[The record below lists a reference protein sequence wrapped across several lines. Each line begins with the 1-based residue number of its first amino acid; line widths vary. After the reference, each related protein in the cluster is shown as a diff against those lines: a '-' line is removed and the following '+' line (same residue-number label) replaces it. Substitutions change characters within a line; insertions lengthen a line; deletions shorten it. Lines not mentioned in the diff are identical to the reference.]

1 MLNGWLRGAWM
12 LASLAAAVS
21 PAATAIT
28 GEQSADA
35 RRAEAER
42 IIAAAVDDGFA
53 GQVLAVVDGDV
64 VLDHGY
70 GLADAEASVPVD
82 TDTVFAIG
90 SVTKAFTRAAVL
102 KLAEQDGLALLDPIS
117 KHLDD
122 VPDDKRNVTIDELL
136 TMRAG
141 LQEYHDDTG
150 DHQAMTRDEAL
161 RSILA
166 QQLRFEPGTHE
177 AYSNSGYTL
186 LAAIIENVS
195 GQDWDDYIR
204 EHLIVPASM
213 ERTGFHGD
221 DLWPDVEVARG
232 RGGRTYGD
240 NAPHHW
246 PSPTWALAG
255 AGGMV
260 SDAHDLLRWIR
271 AVRAG
276 EVLGPEAL
284 ARFYPADEP
293 NRLYAGGDDFGFV
306 TVVMEIDH
314 ADDVIIVNTNTGY
327 PAFGL
332 AGDVIEALR
341 GEPLPF
347 AVPGRDRG
355 EIERDTG
362 GGEVRATTG
371 EDVPDSPRGRAA
383 MALVEALQDGSSEA
397 LEALVNQHFAAA
409 FRDGFPMAQ
418 HLEILGELSREVR
431 SASDINV
438 GPVGELSFE
447 LRLVS
452 SGDSDSYIVEL
463 EPTPPHGIIGI
474 APR

>member
-1 MLNGWLRGAWM
+1 M
-12 LASLAAAVS
+12 LAILAAVAPV
-21 PAATAIT
+21 ATMIT
-28 GEQSADA
+28 GQQSADA
-35 RRAEAER
+35 RRTEAER
-42 IIAAAVDDGFA
+42 IIADAVDDGFA
-53 GQVLAVVDGDV
+53 GQVLAVVDGEV
-64 VLDHGY
+64 VLDEGF
-70 GLADAEASVPVD
+70 GLADAEGGVPVD
-82 TDTVFAIG
+82 TATVFAIG

-102 KLAEQDGLALLDPIS
+102 QLADEGQLALSDPIS
-117 KHLDD
+117 KYLDG
-122 VPDDKRNVTIDELL
+122 VPDDKRNITIDELL

-150 DHQAMTRDEAL
+150 DHQAMTRHEAL
-161 RSILA
+161 RRILA
-166 QQLRFEPGTHE
+166 QRLRSEPGSEE

-195 GQDWDDYIR
+195 EQDWDDYIR
-204 EHLIVPASM
+204 EHLLVPAGM

-221 DLWPDVEVARG
+221 DLWPDGEVARG

-260 SDAHDLLRWIR
+260 SDADDLLRWIR

-276 EVLGPEAL
+276 EVLGPQAL

-306 TVVMEIDH
+306 TVVMEIDR

-347 AVPGRDRG
+347 AVPGRGSG
-355 EIERDTG
+355 EVERDAG
-362 GGEVRATTG
+362 GGELRETIG

-383 MALVEALQDGSSEA
+383 MALVEALQDGSPAA
-397 LEALVNQHFAAA
+397 LETLVNEHFAAA

-431 SASDINV
+431 SASNINV
-438 GPVGELSFE
+438 QPVSEFAFE
-447 LRLVS
+447 MRLVS
-452 SGDSDSYIVEL
+452 GGDSNTYVVEL
-463 EPTPPHGIIGI
+463 QPTPPHGIIGI